1 MRLPNEASQQQR
13 RKGARQTRG
22 DDEPNHLGFEPVDFA
37 FQAAYIEPEHIK
49 VAVLVVA
56 FEFIHYLGTTG
67 IDRA

>member
-1 MRLPNEASQQQR
+1 MKRVNSSAARVLVKPVAMMNRTSWVLSQ
-13 RKGARQTRG
+13 
-22 DDEPNHLGFEPVDFA
+22 FDFA